1 MVRTPITPGKL
12 KNPVLIGAVGFA
24 LLAIIFIVILAI
36 MLKPPV
42 DDQTPTAELVVI
54 PAATQ
59 TPIAENIPQQVTPT
73 SSDNL
78 TGPFTVGMYVQISG
92 TGGVG
97 LYIREAPG
105 VNSPAR
111 FLGMDSEVFKV
122 IDGARE
128 SGGLLWYLLEAP
140 YDESRS
146 GWAAADYL
154 QVVSP

>member
-1 MVRTPITPGKL
+1 
-12 KNPVLIGAVGFA
+12 
-24 LLAIIFIVILAI
+24 
-36 MLKPPV
+36 
-42 DDQTPTAELVVI
+42 
-54 PAATQ
+54 
-59 TPIAENIPQQVTPT
+59 
-73 SSDNL
+73 
-78 TGPFTVGMYVQISG
+78 MYVQISG

-105 VNSPAR
+105 VNSSAR

-128 SGGLLWYLLEAP
+128 SGGLLWYMLEAP

-146 GWAAADYL
+146 GWAAAEYL